1 MFQCP
6 SLGCATRGSCNPVG
20 SICHER
26 YDPADLTTCGVDDG
40 NVGGWGRQVCS
51 ISCCRGRCGVLVP
64 VVALVVVIAVVVA
77 FVVVAVV
84 VVVVASRGCIC
95 GSSAAFIVV
104 VAQ

>member
-40 NVGGWGRQVCS
+40 NVGGGVGRF
-51 ISCCRGRCGVLVP
+51 
-64 VVALVVVIAVVVA
+64 VALVVVVVGV
-77 FVVVAVV
+77 
-84 VVVVASRGCIC
+84 GC
-95 GSSAAFIVV
+95 
-104 VAQ
+104 